1 QQVQRKDISQLT
13 DMERLRYKA
22 CYTERIEGI
31 PARWNHLSMDVL
43 ENELRAEARKVIPI
57 ERRITDS
64 DHDTD
69 EEINRTSQRRRQS
82 DYGRAVI
89 VWRFSG
95 GVQVLVISVYELL
108 RLQREDSERKCRR
121 VENNIVIVDSTMKP
135 RRELI
140 IFSDEA
146 SDEVEM
152 KWGEKV

>member
-1 QQVQRKDISQLT
+1 STYGHGLESEGEAKPVVKGRNGVQQVQRKDISQLT

-69 EEINRTSQRRRQS
+69 EEINRTSRRRRRS
-82 DYGRAVI
+82 DSGGAGS
-89 VWRFSG
+89 VWRFPG
-95 GVQVLVISVYELL
+95 GEQVLGIS
-108 RLQREDSERKCRR
+108 D
-121 VENNIVIVDSTMKP
+121 
-135 RRELI
+135 
-140 IFSDEA
+140 DE
-146 SDEVEM
+146 
-152 KWGEKV
+152 